1 VYGAQALGSSDVQQI
16 HGHLVSQA
24 VTTGCTSPVGL
35 CTAGRLEGVIN
46 GDFVFTASSLQPSAT
61 PGVFFYTGEIV
72 VTTNQGEVRCQ
83 DAGAYSFVDPSGPVV
98 DLCTITGG
106 TGKYAG
112 VSGHLRIHSTFTFA
126 QGGDS
131 HYEGTMTH

>member
-1 VYGAQALGSSDVQQI
+1 LHGRPAGS
-16 HGHLVSQA
+16 
-24 VTTGCTSPVGL
+24 
-35 CTAGRLEGVIN
+35 
-46 GDFVFTASSLQPSAT
+46 
-61 PGVFFYTGEIV
+61 
-72 VTTNQGEVRCQ
+72 Q

-112 VSGHLRIHSTFTFA
+112 VSGHLRIHGTFTFV